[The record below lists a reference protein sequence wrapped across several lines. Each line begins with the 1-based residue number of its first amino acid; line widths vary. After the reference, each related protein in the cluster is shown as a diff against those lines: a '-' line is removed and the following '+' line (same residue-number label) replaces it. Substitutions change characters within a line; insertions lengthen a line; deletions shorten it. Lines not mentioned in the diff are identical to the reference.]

1 MVDGGVVNVWAAQD
15 ELPQVSQETAVA
27 LALALALK
35 IAPFGARTAVWN
47 FTLKAGESS
56 TALKKKTP
64 VGQNPCC
71 RVGRLN

>member
-1 MVDGGVVNVWAAQD
+1 MVDGGVVNVWASQD

-27 LALALALK
+27 LALVLAL
-35 IAPFGARTAVWN
+35 APFGARTAVWN